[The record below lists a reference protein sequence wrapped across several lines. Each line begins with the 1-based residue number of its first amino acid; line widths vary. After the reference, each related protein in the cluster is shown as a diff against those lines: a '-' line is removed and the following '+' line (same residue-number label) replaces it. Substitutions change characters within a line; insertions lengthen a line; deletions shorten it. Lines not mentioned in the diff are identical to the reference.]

1 MQGRN
6 VWVIQA
12 FSHERRMIMQKPVV
26 EVDTTIAADPK
37 TVWSA
42 MTAKGK
48 SSLFAGTN
56 VDTDWKV
63 GHPITFSGDWKG
75 KAFKDHGEIQSF
87 KAGEELSFTHW
98 SEMSGEAD
106 RPENYHLVRYV
117 LKPSGKQTKVTLSQL
132 NMGDKPAVDAATKAE
147 FVKNWKMMLDGLKQ
161 AVEKH

>member
-1 MQGRN
+1 
-6 VWVIQA
+6 
-12 FSHERRMIMQKPVV
+12 MQKPVV

-48 SSLFAGTN
+48 SALFAGTN
-56 VDTDWKV
+56 VDTDWTV

-75 KAFKDHGEIQSF
+75 KAFKDRGEIQSF

-98 SEMSGEAD
+98 SEMGGEAD
-106 RPENYHLVRYV
+106 KPENYHLVRYV

-132 NMGDKPAVDAATKAE
+132 NMGDKPAIDAKTKAE
-147 FVKNWKMMLDGLKQ
+147 FAKNWSVMLDGLKQ